1 MNVKRIKPALF
12 PVFIFVFS
20 LVISGYAF
28 AGQPRTAFINAA
40 VYTMNPKAPHAQAV
54 VIEGNRIIYVGD
66 TKTAK
71 KIVDQNTSV
80 FDLKGKMLLPGFIES
95 HMHPAIGGLLAGV
108 GQLDQRG
115 TKDQYLA
122 RVKKA
127 VNERKSEPM
136 ITLMGFTP
144 EMFGPDGP
152 TAKDLDVVE
161 SEKPVMIIDNDGHS
175 MWVNTAALKM
185 AGVTKDTPDPLP
197 GGHYYKRDR
206 DGNPTG
212 WCIEPMTYAPFIAKM
227 SISPDDINQGNAQFF
242 PFLTSFGITTV
253 FDAASPMEELS
264 FKAYADLE
272 KKNKLT
278 FRVFGCHSIA
288 NPALLPTAVDD
299 LSRLKKEYDS
309 RLFKVNVMK
318 VVYDGTL
325 DAKSCAMFEDFAND
339 RGNKGFELMPPQALS
354 NFVRKCDDAGFNIH
368 IHAIGNRAISD
379 VLGAYENL
387 KKAKGLTPTR
397 KTICHVQFFMPDT
410 GERLKALGDVT
421 AQTTPLWM
429 IRDDVTEPAVGK
441 TAYEMQAL
449 FNSLDKAGVRVTFGS
464 DFPASTGIKGL
475 NPFNEIEVGHTRR
488 DIGKP
493 DSNFLPPADERLPID
508 TLLRGY
514 TINGAYQLGVEKDL
528 GSIEVGKLADMIV
541 LEKNLFKQ
549 KNSDI
554 HNNQV
559 LLTVMDGNI
568 VYDAMKDKK
577 AHKKSNK

>member
-1 MNVKRIKPALF
+1 MLIIL
-12 PVFIFVFS
+12 FVFA
-20 LVISGYAF
+20 LSGSAL
-28 AGQPRTAFINAA
+28 ADSSRKAFINAA
-40 VYTMNPKAPHAQAV
+40 VYTMNPKAPWAQAV
-54 VIEGNRIIYVGD
+54 VTEGNRIIYVGD
-66 TKTAK
+66 TKTAR
-71 KIVDQNTSV
+71 KIIDRNTRV
-80 FDLKGKMLLPGFIES
+80 FDLKGKMLLPGLVES
-95 HMHPAIGGLLAGV
+95 HMHPSIGGLLAGV

-115 TKDQYLA
+115 TKEQYLA

-127 VNERKSEPM
+127 VDERKSEPM

-152 TAKDLDVVE
+152 TAKDLDAVE

-175 MWVNTAALKM
+175 MWVNTAALRM

-197 GGHYYKRDR
+197 GGHYYKRDK

-212 WCIEPMTYAPFIAKM
+212 WCIEPMTYAPFATKM
-227 SISPDDINQGNAQFF
+227 GITPEDINQGNAQFF
-242 PFLTSFGITTV
+242 PFLSAFGITTV

-272 KKNKLT
+272 KKNKLP

-288 NPALLPTAVDD
+288 NPALLPTAIDD
-299 LSRLKKEYDS
+299 LARLKKEYDS

-325 DAKSCAMFEDFAND
+325 DARSCAMFDDFLNSK
-339 RGNKGFELMPPQALS
+339 GNRGFELLPPDMLS
-354 NFVRKCDDAGFNIH
+354 DFVRKCDDAGFNIH

-387 KKAKGLTPTR
+387 KKTKGLTPTR

-410 GERLKALGDVT
+410 VARLKALEDVT

-441 TAYEMQAL
+441 TAYESQAL
-449 FNSLDKAGVRVTFGS
+449 FGSLDKAGVRVTFGS

-475 NPFNEIEVGHTRR
+475 NPFNEIEAGHTRR
-488 DIGKP
+488 DIGGK
-493 DSNFLPPADERLPID
+493 DSNFLPPEDERLSID

-514 TINGAYQLGVEKDL
+514 TINGAYQLGVEKYL
-528 GSIEVGKLADMIV
+528 GSIEVGKLADLIV
-541 LEKNLFKQ
+541 IEKNLFKQ

-554 HNNQV
+554 HNNRV
-559 LLTVMDGNI
+559 LLTVMDGNV
-568 VYDAMKDKK
+568 VYEDTKTEKL
-577 AHKKSNK
+577 HKKSNK